1 MHFNL
6 VIPNTHPAL
15 AGHFPGQPIVPAA
28 LLLDQICERLQE
40 EAGCRFRQAKQVRF
54 LQPIKPNQLIS
65 IKCEVKNS
73 NDYRFQCTVGDDLVV
88 KGLLSTEAAVSSP
101 PELFEPDLTTPIE
114 ASDLYQYLPHSGNI
128 CLLGK
133 IVSHDFNQIQCQ
145 AKLIE
150 ENPLGECDRL
160 SAWTSLEYAAQ
171 ACALHGL
178 LRHRQAKS
186 PLTIAKAMV
195 IRVKHLVCVEP
206 LISPLANPLMI
217 FARNLVEQP
226 NAASYEFRLDSG
238 KQLYG
243 YGQVS
248 IVFS

>member
-6 VIPNTHPAL
+6 VIPSTHPAL
-15 AGHFPGQPIVPAA
+15 DGHFPGQPIVPAA
-28 LLLDQICERLQE
+28 LLLDQLCECLQE
-40 EAGCRFRQAKQVRF
+40 TTGYRFRQAKQIRF
-54 LQPIKPNQLIS
+54 LRPIKPNQLIV

-73 NDYRFQCTVGDDLVV
+73 DDYRFQCSVEGDLVV
-88 KGLLSTEAAVSSP
+88 KGLLSTEAPVSSP
-101 PELFEPDLTTPIE
+101 PKLFEPDLTTPIE
-114 ASDLYQYLPHSGNI
+114 ASDLYQCLPHSGNI
-128 CLLGK
+128 CLLDK

-150 ENPLGECDRL
+150 ENPLGDFDQL

-178 LRHRQAKS
+178 LRHSQAKS
-186 PLTIAKAMV
+186 PLKIAKAMV
-195 IRVKHLVCVEP
+195 IRIKHLICVEP

-243 YGQVS
+243 FGQVS